1 MRNYFATP
9 ALTWASREK
18 AQKEEEMINPLELAQ
33 ERIVAL
39 EAVVEEKDE
48 AIRRLGEYVNE
59 MTKDGIRYTQ
69 KIANLTAEN
78 QELHDVCQSE
88 MRGVFDAGMAKIDE
102 YERALKAR
110 SEHIFTLEAENER
123 LRTMSTVEMMCEN
136 YSVKCHI
143 EEWEKRCLKAEAENE
158 RLTRILE
165 KLLDWSRKY
174 PQTEPYVT
182 ELDHVIKLAQNAVIE
197 EQQEFEN
204 AIWKE
209 PGYKPVWR
217 KDEKNEPT

>member
-1 MRNYFATP
+1 M
-9 ALTWASREK
+9 
-18 AQKEEEMINPLELAQ
+18 EEEMIQKYAHRMDDYGNW
-33 ERIVAL
+33 RIVPVKDNDFAADYVLCADHLAAL
-39 EAVVEEKDE
+39 EAAVKEKDE

-136 YSVKCHI
+136 YNVKCHV

-158 RLTRILE
+158 RLKKVVD
-165 KLLDWSRKY
+165 KLLDWNRKY

-182 ELDHVIKLAQNAVIE
+182 ELDHVIKLATIE

-204 AIWKE
+204 AIWKDLLTKQTE
-209 PGYKPVWR
+209 GGGK
-217 KDEKNEPT
+217 